1 MQSYREVVE
10 RHQDY
15 AYNLSDSPHAEEF
28 RKRIKKDDAEA
39 AKEEFETVL
48 KLIEDAEVREKV
60 ESAANRI
67 TQAFEALGF
76 AVGYL
81 SEKGY
86 ACCY

>member
-28 RKRIKKDDAEA
+28 RKRVRKDAAEA
-39 AKEEFETVL
+39 AKEEFESVL
-48 KLIEDAEVREKV
+48 KLVEDADVREKI
-60 ESAANRI
+60 ESAANRV
-67 TQAFEALGF
+67 TKAFEALGF

-86 ACCY
+86 ACIY